1 MDPYSSERWI
11 LESHETL
18 VSKAELR
25 ARLVPDVDREP
36 GALSSWI
43 AWRLRELA
51 DRIDGEGRQERLHSS
66 A

>member
-1 MDPYSSERWI
+1 MDPYSLERWI
-11 LESHETL
+11 LESHKAV
-18 VSKAELR
+18 VSEAER
-25 ARLVPDVDREP
+25 RSRLLPDSDREP

-51 DRIDGEGRQERLHSS
+51 DRLDGEGRQERLRSS